1 MLSPLWGV
9 TKLCGAGPQTDMLLE
24 FGRQKEG
31 YLQSST

>member
-9 TKLCGAGPQTDMLLE
+9 TKLCGAGPQTDMLLNLAGE
-24 FGRQKEG
+24 KEG